1 MKDIPVTFKVNTRE
15 LTRQINKLSVNGWT
29 AKELEDYIREH
40 IKVTLVGSPEERR
53 VYLNLDGDEL

>member
-1 MKDIPVTFKVNTRE
+1 MKDISVTFKANTRE
-15 LTRQINKLSVNGWT
+15 LTRQINKLSVNEWT
-29 AKELEDYIREH
+29 VKELEDYIREH